1 MHVSNIYN
9 QILLKTF
16 LSSPNLRKNTGL
28 VFLTLLYNTHSHKNQ
43 KLLPISCDYIQ
54 YTISSI
60 TRGGSRTAGTSKM
73 VRFLIMVNGWKP
85 LTFITKRSIL
95 DGAAALD
102 LPLITRISRS
112 LKIVSTW
119 TQETNWTCKEHFI
132 HILFPGVYDISR
144 RSHNI
149 FDSTLWRWLLAHAFQ
164 IHSFVSK
171 CWL

>member
-102 LPLITRISRS
+102 PPLITRISRS

-164 IHSFVSK
+164 IDSFVSK